1 MRPAIPEPT
10 ILAMRQR
17 HTVMSMDEIRTVGQP
32 TSSWGDMLFAIDD
45 LSRQNLIALH
55 REHAGDMRSGVWI
68 PVRV

>member
-45 LSRQNLIALH
+45 LSRQNLT
-55 REHAGDMRSGVWI
+55 RSIGNTPAICEV
-68 PVRV
+68 VCGFL